1 MFLFPT
7 SLKISAQSEETPKK
21 EFEAIFFAAAADFY
35 SILFKT
41 AQTSFL
47 IVFLRRV
54 DDLPGLQQRP
64 LVPLDVERQAE
75 QHGENHAALKKK
87 EIRLQVLN
95 FEPNYLL
102 IFNSLFN
109 SFRDAPGNKPRVPFS
124 FIY

>member
-1 MFLFPT
+1 MILSKSEGFLLYLDTPVETTKEQIFQQLFLFPT
-7 SLKISAQSEETPKK
+7 SLKISALSEETPKK
-21 EFEAIFFAAAADFY
+21 EFEAIFFTAAADFY

-75 QHGENHAALKKK
+75 QHGENHAALK
-87 EIRLQVLN
+87 
-95 FEPNYLL
+95 
-102 IFNSLFN
+102 
-109 SFRDAPGNKPRVPFS
+109 
-124 FIY
+124 